1 MKKDITKRIDE
12 FLPFAIASGAGAGA
26 VKKGKAISSNI
37 KKPQKGARL
46 IVVGK
51 RWWHW
56 LYKGGKVIVW
66 NDKGK
71 KKVIKDLGVTPGE
84 YFAVTPKMIE
94 KLIKDKV
101 L

>member
-12 FLPFAIASGAGAGA
+12 FLPFIAAGAGA
-26 VKKGKAISSNI
+26 LSKKSKRAPTGDI

-94 KLIKDKV
+94 RLIKDKV